1 MGASSAKDGRS
12 RTLFLQERIVV
23 ESPNRTSVRAPKGI
37 DTSGAVAD
45 VNFRDQALRII
56 NMSLDEA
63 RTQHPL
69 DVPGIF
75 YFDRPNLGGTVPVS
89 LYRAIRLLS
98 FRELLGSELSSAM
111 LNLAGQSVAEKLG
124 IDGLEDSMRAF
135 SDLSMANTTLEEK
148 SPDRISLIATDCAT
162 CSGMPNI
169 GEAICSFEAGL
180 LAGGLRNAFD
190 GRRVT
195 VVETNC
201 WGLGDRVCRW
211 EARPASNG
219 HGDSDGAGFET
230 MDLIAAM
237 AGKAALALD
246 SAVAIREANR
256 QLRQA
261 YKQLRESERL
271 MKDLTNMVVHDLRV
285 PLTAVMGSVQS
296 LSEMAESRLDP
307 SEREIL
313 GLALAGGE
321 TLLQMI
327 NDLLD
332 VSRMEEHRIALH
344 KRATTAGEIVERARQ
359 QVEMLA
365 KRKRLSLSALT
376 APELPEVDVDRD
388 RIVRVLV
395 NLLGNAIR
403 HTPPGGRIIVR
414 ARLLDGDISFSVE
427 DSGEGIP
434 AEMHERI
441 FDKFAQV
448 ESHKSRRSYS
458 TGLGLTFCK
467 LAVEAHGGRIRVES
481 EPGQGSTFTFTL
493 PVG

>member
-1 MGASSAKDGRS
+1 METPKTAPSQDRK
-12 RTLFLQERIVV
+12 RIDRPGSK
-23 ESPNRTSVRAPKGI
+23 EDLS
-37 DTSGAVAD
+37 
-45 VNFRDQALRII
+45 FREQALRII
-56 NMSLDEA
+56 NMSLEDA

-75 YFDRPNLGGTVPVS
+75 HHERPTLGDTVPVS

-98 FRELLGSELSSAM
+98 FRELFGAKLSAAV
-111 LNLAGQSVAEKLG
+111 LNLAGQTVAEKMG
-124 IDGLEDSMRAF
+124 VHGLKDSMQALG
-135 SDLSMANTTLEEK
+135 DLSIAKTTVEERNG
-148 SPDRISLIATDCAT
+148 DRIVLSATECAT

-169 GEAICSFEAGL
+169 GEAICSFEAGI
-180 LAGGLRNAFD
+180 LAGGLQGAFD
-190 GRRVT
+190 GRRVD

-201 WGLGDRVCRW
+201 WGLGDQICRW
-211 EARPASNG
+211 EARAVPD
-219 HGDSDGAGFET
+219 GDDGDGQAGFDT

-261 YKQLRESERL
+261 YKQLRDSER
-271 MKDLTNMVVHDLRV
+271 MMRDLTNMVVHDLRV
-285 PLTAVMGSVQS
+285 PLTAVIGSMQS
-296 LSEMAESRLDP
+296 LSEMAEPRLEAT
-307 SEREIL
+307 EREIL

-327 NDLLD
+327 CDLLD
-332 VSRMEEHRIALH
+332 VSKLEEHRVILH
-344 KRATTAGEIVERARQ
+344 RRPVSVQEILA
-359 QVEMLA
+359 QVYSQVWILA
-365 KRKRLSLSALT
+365 KRKKLALRIT
-376 APELPEVDVDRD
+376 APSKLPVVSVDRD
-388 RIVRVLV
+388 RIARVLV

-403 HTPPGGRIIVR
+403 HTAPGGKIKVD
-414 ARLLDGDISFSVE
+414 ARQSNGEIAVCVS

-434 AEMHERI
+434 PEFHNRI

-448 ESHKSRRSYS
+448 ESHRSRRSYS

-467 LAVEAHGGRIRVES
+467 LAIEAHGGRIWVES
-481 EPGQGSTFTFTL
+481 EPEKGSKFTFTL

>member
-1 MGASSAKDGRS
+1 MDSSNRVPSRRRS
-12 RTLFLQERIVV
+12 
-23 ESPNRTSVRAPKGI
+23 GI
-37 DTSGAVAD
+37 EKQGSTEDLS
-45 VNFRDQALRII
+45 FREQALRII
-56 NMSLDEA
+56 DMSLEEA
-63 RTQHPL
+63 QRQHPL

-75 YFDRPNLGGTVPVS
+75 HFDRPNLGGNVPVS

-98 FRELLGSELSSAM
+98 FRELLGSKLSSAM
-111 LNLAGQSVAEKLG
+111 LYLAGQTVAEKLG
-124 IDGLEDSMRAF
+124 IDGLKQSMEAF
-135 SDLSMANTTLEEK
+135 GDLAIAHTTLEEE
-148 SPDRISLIATDCAT
+148 SSSRVSLIATDCAT
-162 CSGMPNI
+162 CSGMPDI

-180 LAGGLRNAFD
+180 LTGGLKNSFD

-195 VVETNC
+195 VTETNC

-211 EARPASNG
+211 EANVLPNG
-219 HGDSDGAGFET
+219 NSAPGDHGFET

-285 PLTAVMGSVQS
+285 PLTAVIGSMQS
-296 LSEMAESRLDP
+296 ISEMAESRLDQN
-307 SEREIL
+307 EREIL

-332 VSRMEEHRIALH
+332 VSRLEDHRIALH
-344 KRATTAGEIVERARQ
+344 KRSTTVEEIVGHART

-365 KRKRLSLSALT
+365 KRKKLSLRTSLA
-376 APELPEVDVDRD
+376 AGLPIVDVDRD
-388 RIVRVLV
+388 RVVRVLV

-403 HTPPGGRIIVR
+403 HTAPGGRITVR
-414 ARLLDGDISFSVE
+414 SRLLDGEVAISVR
-427 DSGEGIP
+427 DTGEGIP
-434 AEMHERI
+434 RELHSRI

-448 ESHKSRRSYS
+448 ESHRSRRSYS

-467 LAVEAHGGRIRVES
+467 LAVEAHGGRIWVDS
-481 EPGQGSTFTFTL
+481 EPEKGSIFTFTL

>member
-1 MGASSAKDGRS
+1 VDSPEISP
-12 RTLFLQERIVV
+12 LQAR
-23 ESPNRTSVRAPKGI
+23 KGI
-37 DTSGAVAD
+37 GKPSSNEDLS
-45 VNFRDQALRII
+45 FREQALRII
-56 NMSLDEA
+56 NMSLEEA

-75 YFDRPNLGGTVPVS
+75 GYDRPTFGGTVPVS

-98 FRELLGSELSSAM
+98 FRELLGSRLASAM
-111 LNLAGQSVAEKLG
+111 LNLAGQNVAEKLG
-124 IDGLEDSMRAF
+124 VDGLKDTMQAF
-135 SDLSMANTTLEEK
+135 GDLEIANTVVDEE
-148 SPDRISLIATDCAT
+148 SANRVSLIATECAT

-180 LAGGLRNAFD
+180 LAGGLRNSFD

-201 WGLGDRVCRW
+201 WGMGDRICRW
-211 EARPASNG
+211 EATAHPNG
-219 HGDSDGAGFET
+219 NPPSGDSGFET

-261 YKQLRESERL
+261 YKQLRESERM

-285 PLTAVMGSVQS
+285 PLTAMIGSMQS
-296 LSEMAESRLDP
+296 LSEMAESRLNP
-307 SEREIL
+307 HEREIL
-313 GLALAGGE
+313 DLALAGGE

-332 VSRMEEHRIALH
+332 VSRLEDNRIALH
-344 KRATTAGEIVERARQ
+344 KRSTTIEEIVDHART

-365 KRKRLSLSALT
+365 RRKKLSLKIGALSG
-376 APELPEVDVDRD
+376 LPTVSVDRD
-388 RIVRVLV
+388 RVVRVLV

-403 HTPPGGRIIVR
+403 HTPPGGKIRVT
-414 ARLLDGDISFSVE
+414 ADASDGQVAVCVMDT
-427 DSGEGIP
+427 GEGIP
-434 AEMHERI
+434 PEYHARI

-448 ESHKSRRSYS
+448 ESHRARRAYS

-467 LAVEAHGGRIRVES
+467 LAVEAHGGRIWVES
-481 EPGQGSTFTFTL
+481 EPEKGSAFTFTL
-493 PVG
+493 PVDC